1 MRPQST
7 VTSLALLALL
17 GVGFAA
23 LGMLYAVNPA
33 GSAWYPKCTLH
44 SLTGLHCPG
53 CGMLRGTHQLL
64 QGNVAGALSMNA
76 LAMVLVPIVVATC
89 LVNFIRRSR
98 RHRSRHRQLPD
109 QPLPRLLPDWTG
121 WAIFA
126 IVVVFTIARNIP
138 YEPFL
143 YLAPG

>member
-1 MRPQST
+1 MQRQST

-23 LGMLYAVNPA
+23 LGLLYAVNPA

-76 LAMVLVPIVVATC
+76 LAMVLVPIVLATC
-89 LVNFIRRSR
+89 LVNLARRSR
-98 RHRSRHRQLPD
+98 HSQLPD

-121 WAIFA
+121 WAIFT